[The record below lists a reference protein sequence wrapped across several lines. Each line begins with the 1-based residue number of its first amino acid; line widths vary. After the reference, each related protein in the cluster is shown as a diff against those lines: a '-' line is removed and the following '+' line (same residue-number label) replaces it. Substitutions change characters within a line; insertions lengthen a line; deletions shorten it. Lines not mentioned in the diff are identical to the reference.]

1 MFKNFARAKEVH
13 TSLSKFI
20 EEMETLLKKKKKI
33 GTVAGEPFEDDLEEY
48 LREEIESDR
57 PLNSHKP
64 HGVQVYDCAKMSAIK
79 AWLKR
84 HAYLADESVHGDFRE
99 QFTVLTPVCNSVCKL
114 EFKVR
119 AHRIEVKY
127 EVWDQ
132 AGKDFT
138 MIFNK
143 VTQVEE
149 CLKELGISIDPRF
162 YAFVI
167 QAKELLNQI

>member
-20 EEMETLLKKKKKI
+20 EEMETLLKKKKIEK
-33 GTVAGEPFEDDLEEY
+33 VAGEPFDDDLETY
-48 LREEIESDR
+48 LREEIESDCD
-57 PLNSHKP
+57 LNTHKP
-64 HGVQVYDCAKMSAIK
+64 HGVEVYDCAKMSAIK
-79 AWLKR
+79 TWVKR

-149 CLKELGISIDPRF
+149 CLKELGISIDPKF